1 MSLDPRLAG
10 LLEISQQLSAAVQ
23 LLLNEHVAY
32 HDRLE
37 KAVVDTNWDEVV
49 KVRLDLAALKERV
62 VAALE
67 PPKVEAPAPA
77 PAPEPAPAPVEAP
90 ANPEPAPA
98 PAEPPPVE
106 QPAPEAAPAPA
117 EAPAAPTK

>member
-1 MSLDPRLAG
+1 MSLDPRLEG
-10 LLEISQQLSAAVQ
+10 LVDVTKQLTTAVQ
-23 LLLNEHVAY
+23 MLLNEHVAY

-49 KVRLDLAALKERV
+49 KVRLDLASLKERV

-67 PPKVEAPAPA
+67 PPKVEIPA

-98 PAEPPPVE
+98 PAEPAAPVTE
-106 QPAPEAAPAPA
+106 PAPEAAPAP
-117 EAPAAPTK
+117 EQPAPAQPTE